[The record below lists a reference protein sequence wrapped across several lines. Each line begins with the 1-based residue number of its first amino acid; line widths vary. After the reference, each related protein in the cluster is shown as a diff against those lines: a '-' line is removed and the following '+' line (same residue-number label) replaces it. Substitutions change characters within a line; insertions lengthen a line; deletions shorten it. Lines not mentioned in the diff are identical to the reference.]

1 MRVVHL
7 LELVGDHGEGFED
20 GVGRPSD
27 GDDAFGT
34 VPLGDVDAGAALSA
48 VKTREED
55 DRQKKVDALT
65 ATC

>member
-1 MRVVHL
+1 MRVHL

-34 VPLGDVDAGAALSA
+34 VPLRDVDAGAALLKQEK
-48 VKTREED
+48 KTTVR
-55 DRQKKVDALT
+55 KKAGAPT
-65 ATC
+65 TTC

>member
-1 MRVVHL
+1 MRVHL

-34 VPLGDVDAGAALSA
+34 VPLRDVDAGAALLKQEK
-48 VKTREED
+48 KTTVR
-55 DRQKKVDALT
+55 
-65 ATC
+65 